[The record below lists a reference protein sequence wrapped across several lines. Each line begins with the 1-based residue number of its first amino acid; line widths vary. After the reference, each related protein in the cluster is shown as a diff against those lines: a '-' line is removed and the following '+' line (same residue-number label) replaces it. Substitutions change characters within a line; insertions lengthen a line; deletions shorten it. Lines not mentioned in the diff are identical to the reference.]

1 MILELSNDGR
11 TVKIKIGNIHLQY
24 LGPKNL
30 IRFKKITDV
39 SGGCISVDTEFS
51 NDGVVEVE
59 EDYIDL
65 GDILSKYDYD
75 VNKVFDSITGYRI
88 VERRHHK
95 MKKKITCDELITKS
109 LMIFDSIA
117 MFPKEGTAG
126 DMQMLCISL
135 ARPNNRTL
143 IRLEDVEV
151 LESNM
156 RNAMI
161 ERLVCDVKKNKEMI
175 EEQAAEVLSNAKV
188 CRR

>member
-1 MILELSNDGR
+1 MIPELSNDGR

-30 IRFKKITDV
+30 IRF
-39 SGGCISVDTEFS
+39 
-51 NDGVVEVE
+51 
-59 EDYIDL
+59 
-65 GDILSKYDYD
+65 
-75 VNKVFDSITGYRI
+75 
-88 VERRHHK
+88 
-95 MKKKITCDELITKS
+95 KKITCDELITKS

-143 IRLEDVEV
+143 IRLEDAEV

-156 RNAMI
+156 SNAMI
-161 ERLVCDVKKNKEMI
+161 E
-175 EEQAAEVLSNAKV
+175 KV
-188 CRR
+188 V